1 MNFVILT
8 LICIVL
14 SGQKAMSSGFHFSC
28 DSDNNLLKIE
38 LECSGNKRIHIVG
51 AWNIRSK
58 HKYPCKNNSMTF
70 LEAQYSLTYEMTHKI
85 LTKCSYKRKCI
96 VKLFPEDHGSNKHH
110 GIRIKYACIP
120 AVKFNN
126 ICHSTPTKRLSEVYL
141 IDNVDGSNASSRCHC
156 DLLYYGRFVVSLTHF
171 PTEWVH
177 LKVKTWTTTK
187 SFEKEYRNQVYR
199 RQTFYTNPNTIR
211 QQFTVI
217 NNSDNR
223 KDEPAFLLVN
233 ISAPQT
239 YQSTNKQLISTVH
252 PPQSDAP
259 SATKYA
265 VISAII
271 TSICFLGICTSTFFI
286 YRRIAIKKEIDSSRN
301 NANMTSPGVV
311 NTVERNIRRSVYVDC
326 GRSLRHSY
334 AEIGSISDYRHYV
347 MPDETF
353 MQSLKITS
361 RFKTLVEESN
371 SNNAHDNAGETS
383 NGINVKQK
391 SFQKFQGG
399 HTNDKHCSGNHSG
412 PGDVSD
418 IVQDMLADN
427 TTRLS
432 HEMKTK
438 PKSYVMST
446 EEETDNTNENKGIN
460 CSAKSTKQS
469 NKESVDLSAKMI
481 PNEHYDP
488 SGYLDLDVPE
498 KTSNANLMN
507 WKKEVYSVEQMARAK
522 RSDPLDNSENLNQVG
537 KRVVTIVQKGLQD
550 TPLGN
555 QYDYTH
561 NRVIMFSEDEPAQKL
576 PD

>member
-233 ISAPQT
+233 ISAIDEHSHFLLRCNR
-239 YQSTNKQLISTVH
+239 ST
-252 PPQSDAP
+252 
-259 SATKYA
+259 
-265 VISAII
+265 
-271 TSICFLGICTSTFFI
+271 
-286 YRRIAIKKEIDSSRN
+286 DSSRN